1 MQKDEIDGISI
12 VIPTLNEEGNI
23 KKLIERIALVF
34 SNANY
39 KYEIIIVDD
48 NSSDGTQSEV
58 EEIIANRTE
67 QNRTEQ
73 NRTTSSYMLKK
84 ERGVSQFHF

>member
-34 SNANY
+34 YNANY

-58 EEIIANRTE
+58 EKIIANRTE

-73 NRTTSSYMLKK
+73 NRTEQNRTEQNRTEQYLLIC
-84 ERGVSQFHF
+84 